1 MRCKA
6 ITKKGRQCQIDA
18 DPGSDLCHMHNPQGK
33 LQRQQRGE
41 IPRGKPSPKGRRVGR
56 PSQSERPSNPQAI
69 LWADG
74 LAEPNPGLGTF
85 GWIARADGRVIDSGR
100 GLIGERVTNNEA
112 EFQALIE
119 ALGWAVDQNL
129 MRVIVY
135 MDSKLVV
142 NLVRGRWKCKA
153 PHLLP
158 LMFLAWR
165 LANDVLAYVVWLP
178 RESNTEADA
187 LSRQAY
193 NESMAALSLEPE
205 FEQRV
210 MGHMRDL

>member
-1 MRCKA
+1 MAA
-6 ITKKGRQCQIDA
+6 IRSIKKGER
-18 DPGSDLCHMHNPQGK
+18 
-33 LQRQQRGE
+33 
-41 IPRGKPSPKGRRVGR
+41 KGRRV
-56 PSQSERPSNPQAI
+56 PHPLQVERPSKPQAF

-74 LAEPNPGLGTF
+74 LAEPNPGLGCF
-85 GWIARADGRVIDSGR
+85 GWIARADGRVIGSSH
-100 GLIGERVTNNEA
+100 GLVGEHVTNNEA

-119 ALGWAVDQNL
+119 ALGWAVDQDL

-135 MDSKLVV
+135 MDSRLVV
-142 NLVRGRWKCKA
+142 NLVRGRRKCRA
-153 PHLLP
+153 RNLMP

-165 LANDVLAYVVWLP
+165 LANDVRAYVVWLP

-193 NESMAALSLEPE
+193 SESVAAFRLEPE

-210 MGHMRDL
+210 LDHMRSL